1 MAIFSYYLN
10 APKIA
15 KIAHIATDYNVVKC
29 DFFRGIFVHCE
40 IKSALAHHDEN
51 RRNLT
56 LDPTIQLC

>member
-1 MAIFSYYLN
+1 MF

-15 KIAHIATDYNVVKC
+15 QIAHIATDPNVVKC
-29 DFFRGIFVHCE
+29 DFLRVIFVHCE

-56 LDPTIQLC
+56 LDPTIRLS